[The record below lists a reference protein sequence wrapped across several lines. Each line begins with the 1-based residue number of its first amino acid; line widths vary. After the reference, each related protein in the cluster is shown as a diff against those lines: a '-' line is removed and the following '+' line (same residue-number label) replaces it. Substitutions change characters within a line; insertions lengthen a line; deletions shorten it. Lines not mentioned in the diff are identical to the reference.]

1 MLGIRRQIA
10 LSLRWRRLLG
20 RWCVTRH
27 AKPLDSQMN
36 LQLVD
41 AKKTVI
47 PDSKRRELSLA
58 LVELLVGAAQSN
70 NRQQDG
76 GGDELEADR

>member
-27 AKPLDSQMN
+27 AKPLDSQLN
-36 LQLVD
+36 LQLID
-41 AKKTVI
+41 APKTAI
-47 PDSKRRELSLA
+47 PDSKQRELSLA
-58 LVELLVGAAQSN
+58 LVELLVGAAQVS
-70 NRQQDG
+70 NRQEDG
-76 GGDELEADR
+76 GGDELEVDR